1 MMKVLV
7 PVDGSSHSQRVIRY
21 LVGRVRRGE
30 SLDIHV
36 LNVQEPIDSLEMRR
50 FKLPQE
56 IKRMQRKQGDDRL
69 RAACTRLDDA
79 GIRYKVHSVIGPVAA
94 TIARTAKQ
102 LHCEMIIMGTR
113 GMTPLASLVLGSV
126 ATKVIHL
133 SNVPVTLVK

>member
-56 IKRMQRKQGDDRL
+56 IKRMQRKQGEERL
-69 RAACTRLDDA
+69 RAACIRLDDA
-79 GIRYKVHSVIGPVAA
+79 GIRYKVHLVIGPVAE
-94 TIARTAKQ
+94 TIARAAKQ

-113 GMTPLASLVLGSV
+113 GMTVLASLVLGSV

>member
-1 MMKVLV
+1 MMKVLL

-21 LVGRVRRGE
+21 VIGRVRKGDSME
-30 SLDIHV
+30 LHV

-56 IKRMQRKQGDDRL
+56 IKRMQRKQGDERL
-69 RAACTRLDDA
+69 RAACARLDDA
-79 GIRYKVHSVIGPVAA
+79 GVRYKVHSMIGPVAA
-94 TIARTAKQ
+94 TIARAAKQ

-133 SNVPVTLVK
+133 SDVPVTLVK